1 MARDGDLRSIFRRR
15 LPRFHWNSIETAGT
29 GRGIPDAE
37 FCYNGKTA
45 WIEFKVTMAWSVDL
59 RAEQVAWLMR
69 RARAGGRCWVAV
81 RRQSPGGPRKGLPA
95 DELWL
100 VSGDNAAALKREGL
114 KCGSLT
120 RVWVHEGGPARW
132 DWDKIGKVLL
142 S

>member
-15 LPRFHWNSIETAGT
+15 LPKFHWVSIETGGT

-37 FCYNGKTA
+37 YCHRGVSG
-45 WIEFKVTMAWSVDL
+45 WVEFKVTMAWSVDL

-81 RRQSPGGPRKGLPA
+81 RRQSPGGPRRGQPA

-100 VSGDNAAALKREGL
+100 VSGDNAAALKKEGL
-114 KCGSLT
+114 NATSLNQL
-120 RVWVHEGGPARW
+120 VQGGASA
-132 DWDKIGKVLL
+132 G
-142 S
+142 

>member
-1 MARDGDLRSIFRRR
+1 MDGGLRQIFRRK
-15 LPRFHWNSIETAGT
+15 LPLIHWQSIESPLTS
-29 GRGIPDAE
+29 RGIPDSNGCKDGVE
-37 FCYNGKTA
+37 F
-45 WIEFKVTMAWSVDL
+45 WVEFKVTMAWSVDL

-81 RRQSPGGPRKGLPA
+81 RRNAPGGPRKGSPA

-100 VSGDNAAALKREGL
+100 VSGDNAAALKKEGL
-114 KCGSLT
+114 KCDSLT

-132 DWDKIGKVLL
+132 DWDAIGKVLL